1 MKIFTRIKRIKKV
14 FIELEKSQE
23 APNFEYNS
31 KLIQEVDSFK
41 KNISTAGISPIT
53 VPQSNPEIDYEF
65 LRLSDISKLLLEK
78 KHVNWRLDCERQV
91 ALDSA
96 DHIHPRGVK
105 SDETRSPGFVEAVKN
120 YFGRTVSYLDLG
132 SAGGGLVYDFIL
144 ENCKAVGVEGSDYSR
159 NRRRAYWR
167 EIPWALFTADL
178 TYAIQLYENDLPAKF
193 DVIGAW
199 EFFEHISENDIPSVL
214 QNIKKHLKD
223 ENSLFLANIATFAD
237 HDGHTHW
244 HQTIQ
249 SYDWWKLNFE
259 NHGFEVIAYPFS
271 QELNPRGSGNNLG
284 TWQGDYDIQA
294 DASLGFTIAARKS
307 N

>member
-1 MKIFTRIKRIKKV
+1 MEKKV
-14 FIELEKSQE
+14 
-23 APNFEYNS
+23 
-31 KLIQEVDSFK
+31 
-41 KNISTAGISPIT
+41 
-53 VPQSNPEIDYEF
+53 
-65 LRLSDISKLLLEK
+65 
-78 KHVNWRLDCERQV
+78 VNWRLDCERQI

-105 SDETRSPGFVEAVKN
+105 SDETRSPGFVEAAKN
-120 YFGRTVSYLDLG
+120 HFGRPVSYLDLG

-144 ENCKAVGVEGSDYSR
+144 ENCKAVGIEGSDYSR

-167 EIPWALFTADL
+167 DIPWALFTADL
-178 TYAIQLYENDLPAKF
+178 TYPIQMYENEVPAKF

-199 EFFEHISENDIPSVL
+199 EFFEHISERDIPAVL
-214 QNIKKHLKD
+214 VNIKKHLRD

-249 SYDWWKLNFE
+249 TYDWWKVIFKDN
-259 NHGFEVIAYPFS
+259 GFEVIEYPFN
-271 QELNPRGSGNNLG
+271 QDLNPRGSGNNLG
-284 TWQGDYDIQA
+284 TWQGDYDIQV
-294 DASLGFTIAARKS
+294 DPSLGFTIAARKI